1 MPLPVG
7 GGGKEPLDV
16 WYVFS
21 GGREDTI
28 DLSLILQES
37 EGLG

>member
-1 MPLPVG
+1 MLLPVG
-7 GGGKEPLDV
+7 GGGKVV
-16 WYVFS
+16 WYVFP